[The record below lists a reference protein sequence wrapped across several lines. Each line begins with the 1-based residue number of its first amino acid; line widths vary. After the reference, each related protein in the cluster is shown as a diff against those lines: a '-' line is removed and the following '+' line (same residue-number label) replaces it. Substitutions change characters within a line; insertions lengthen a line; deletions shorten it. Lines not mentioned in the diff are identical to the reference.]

1 MNTNLSK
8 IKRDKMLNTINTIK
22 NSINDEETLKMLS
35 LIEYELSKKKYGLVW
50 EEHEERVDRELK
62 SQIPV
67 FEEIQS
73 RELVTNKDEHFNFL
87 LEGDNLHSLYLL
99 EKTHKGAIDVIYID
113 PPYNTRKEFVYN
125 DNIIDELDGFSH
137 SKWLSF
143 MKSRLDIAY
152 ELLSNNRYNHD

>member
-1 MNTNLSK
+1 M
-8 IKRDKMLNTINTIK
+8 
-22 NSINDEETLKMLS
+22 
-35 LIEYELSKKKYGLVW
+35 
-50 EEHEERVDRELK
+50 
-62 SQIPV
+62 
-67 FEEIQS
+67 
-73 RELVTNKDEHFNFL
+73 

-143 MKSRLDIAY
+143 MNSRLDIAY
-152 ELLSNNRYNHD
+152 ELLSNDRYNHD